1 MAVVV
6 GRGQKQSPLFEWM
19 PGNSFLFDIIVLVVV
34 SLISAFSHDV
44 LLHFMRM
51 FAKVNCPIRV

>member
-19 PGNSFLFDIIVLVVV
+19 QGNSFLFDIIVLVVV